1 MYSLG
6 SNKSIYYL
14 VVSEINIIFASIKNH
29 YNMKAIIYTRTSST
43 TDRQNNDRQVADL
56 AKYAEANGL
65 EVTEVFNEKV
75 SGARKNEERAVLMAC
90 LQFAEANSIDVILC
104 SELSRFGR
112 AIWEVL
118 EGIKFCIDRKIDVY
132 FQKENLHVL
141 DNDGKVDGV
150 MAIYVSC
157 LSFCA
162 EKERE
167 NIKFRLD
174 SGRRLAIERGVKMGR
189 KVGSCKTRDQ
199 KAEQYR
205 DVIRCLRKG
214 LSIVETYAIC
224 SQRNIKC
231 SVSTIKR
238 IKKEFIG

>member
-1 MYSLG
+1 
-6 SNKSIYYL
+6 
-14 VVSEINIIFASIKNH
+14 
-29 YNMKAIIYTRTSST
+29 MKAVIYTRTSSVN
-43 TDRQNNDRQVADL
+43 DRQNNDRQVADL
-56 AKYAEANGL
+56 SKYATDNNI
-65 EVTEVFNEKV
+65 EVVKTFNEKI

-90 LQFAEANSIDVILC
+90 LQYAETNNIDIILC

-118 EGIKFCIDRKIDVY
+118 EAVKFCVDRKIDVY

-167 NIKFRLD
+167 NIKFRLN

-189 KVGSCKTRDQ
+189 KVGSCKTREQ
-199 KAEQYR
+199 KAEQYK
-205 DVIRCLRKG
+205 DI
-214 LSIVETYAIC
+214 
-224 SQRNIKC
+224 IKC
-231 SVSTIKR
+231 LKRGYSVASTYTLCKNKVKCSISTIKR
-238 IKKEFIG
+238 VKQEFIG

>member
-1 MYSLG
+1 
-6 SNKSIYYL
+6 
-14 VVSEINIIFASIKNH
+14 
-29 YNMKAIIYTRTSST
+29 MKAVIYTRTSSVN
-43 TDRQNNDRQVADL
+43 DRQNNDRQVADL
-56 AKYAEANGL
+56 SKYATDNNI
-65 EVTEVFNEKV
+65 EVVKTFNEKI

-90 LQFAEANSIDVILC
+90 LQYAETNNIDIILC

-118 EGIKFCIDRKIDVY
+118 EAVKFCVDRKIDVY

-167 NIKFRLD
+167 NIKFRLN

-189 KVGSCKTRDQ
+189 KVGSCKTREQ
-199 KAEQYR
+199 KAEQYK
-205 DVIRCLRKG
+205 DI
-214 LSIVETYAIC
+214 
-224 SQRNIKC
+224 IKC
-231 SVSTIKR
+231 LKRGYSVASTYTLCKDKVKCSISTIKR
-238 IKKEFIG
+238 VKQEFIG